1 MIAKNNYSKINLKFK
16 SIYFPKSILILLCF
30 DKNFSSYYLPMVLK
44 QTKSKIFFFIYY

>member
-30 DKNFSSYYLPMVLK
+30 DKNFSSYYLSMVLNK
-44 QTKSKIFFFIYY
+44 LRVK